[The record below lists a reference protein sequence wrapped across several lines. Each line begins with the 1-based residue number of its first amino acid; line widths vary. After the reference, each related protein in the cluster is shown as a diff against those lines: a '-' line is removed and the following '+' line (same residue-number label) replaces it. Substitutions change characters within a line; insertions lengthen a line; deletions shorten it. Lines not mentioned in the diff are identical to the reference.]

1 MRTLVAAALTTA
13 TLLCASPQS
22 AEAQVLWRPWL
33 RPRVVVVPPRVVL
46 PVVAPPVVMGPR
58 VYVQPYPQTYYYP
71 PPPPPV
77 YVQPAPPT
85 YVQPAP
91 LPPVMD
97 QPVAPPTEQYAPLP
111 PPPVYMQPAPVQQP
125 VYMQPAPVQPP
136 VYMQPAPVQQP
147 VYVQPAPVQPPVYMQ
162 PAPVQPVAPPPAMN
176 VVTVQ
181 RPSLPQWKSRFGI
194 GARFVGAVSLEN
206 QDFSDRF
213 TQLGFGG
220 ELLYRANRRVVLEL
234 GGEYQKRMSNGF
246 ERYDVPVT
254 LGVRLHIGA
263 PDWVVSP
270 YFVTAVG
277 GVYSNLDYVRSQDK
291 AWYLEG
297 QLGGGLEVRLGQ
309 HFVLNADLRGDG
321 RYRVDEPDATTQSTQ
336 KVNGVVLSPL
346 GNQYGLQAR
355 LGAAIYF

>member
-77 YVQPAPPT
+77 YVQPAPPV

-91 LPPVMD
+91 PPPVMD

-125 VYMQPAPVQPP
+125 VYV
-136 VYMQPAPVQQP
+136 QPAPVQQP
-147 VYVQPAPVQPPVYMQ
+147 VYVQ

>member
-33 RPRVVVVPPRVVL
+33 RPRVVVVPPRVIL
-46 PVVAPPVVMGPR
+46 PVAAPPVVMGPR

-77 YVQPAPPT
+77 YVQPAPPV

-91 LPPVMD
+91 PVYVQPAPPVYV
-97 QPVAPPTEQYAPLP
+97 QPAPPVVEQQVAPPQEQYAPLP

-125 VYMQPAPVQPP
+125 VY
-136 VYMQPAPVQQP
+136 
-147 VYVQPAPVQPPVYMQ
+147 VQPAPPPALVQA
-162 PAPVQPVAPPPAMN
+162 APVQPVAPPPAMN

-181 RPSLPQWKSRFGI
+181 RPVLPQWKSRFGI

-220 ELLYRANRRVVLEL
+220 ELLYRANRRVVIEL

-246 ERYDVPVT
+246 ERYDIPVT
-254 LGVRLHIGA
+254 IGARLHIGA

-291 AWYLEG
+291 AWFLDG

-309 HFVLNADLRGDG
+309 HVVLNADLRGDG
-321 RYRVDEPDATTQSTQ
+321 RYRLNDPDATTQSTQ

-355 LGAAIYF
+355 LGAAVYF

>member
-1 MRTLVAAALTTA
+1 M
-13 TLLCASPQS
+13 
-22 AEAQVLWRPWL
+22 
-33 RPRVVVVPPRVVL
+33 
-46 PVVAPPVVMGPR
+46 
-58 VYVQPYPQTYYYP
+58 YV
-71 PPPPPV
+71 
-77 YVQPAPPT
+77 
-85 YVQPAP
+85 
-91 LPPVMD
+91 
-97 QPVAPPTEQYAPLP
+97 
-111 PPPVYMQPAPVQQP
+111 
-125 VYMQPAPVQPP
+125 
-136 VYMQPAPVQQP
+136 QPAPVQQP
-147 VYVQPAPVQPPVYMQ
+147 VYVQ

>member
-77 YVQPAPPT
+77 YVQPAPPV
-85 YVQPAP
+85 YVQPALP
-91 LPPVMD
+91 PPVMD
-97 QPVAPPTEQYAPLP
+97 QPVAPPQEQYAPLP

-125 VYMQPAPVQPP
+125 M
-136 VYMQPAPVQQP
+136 YMQPAPVQQP
-147 VYVQPAPVQPPVYMQ
+147 VYVQ

>member
-77 YVQPAPPT
+77 YVQPAPPV

-91 LPPVMD
+91 PPPVMD
-97 QPVAPPTEQYAPLP
+97 QPVAPPQEQYAPLP
-111 PPPVYMQPAPVQQP
+111 PPPMYMQPAPVQQP
-125 VYMQPAPVQPP
+125 M
-136 VYMQPAPVQQP
+136 YMQPAPVQQP
-147 VYVQPAPVQPPVYMQ
+147 VYVQPAPVQQPVYVQ

>member
-46 PVVAPPVVMGPR
+46 PVVAPPVMMGPR

-77 YVQPAPPT
+77 YVQPAPPV
-85 YVQPAP
+85 YVQPVP
-91 LPPVMD
+91 PPPVMD
-97 QPVAPPTEQYAPLP
+97 QPVAPPQEQYAPLP

-125 VYMQPAPVQPP
+125 MYV
-136 VYMQPAPVQQP
+136 QPAPVQQP
-147 VYVQPAPVQPPVYMQ
+147 VYVQ

>member
-77 YVQPAPPT
+77 YVQPAPPV

-91 LPPVMD
+91 PPPVMD
-97 QPVAPPTEQYAPLP
+97 QPVAPPQEQYAPLP

-125 VYMQPAPVQPP
+125 M
-136 VYMQPAPVQQP
+136 YMQPAPVQQP
-147 VYVQPAPVQPPVYMQ
+147 MYMQ

>member
-77 YVQPAPPT
+77 YVQPAPPV
-85 YVQPAP
+85 YVQPVP
-91 LPPVMD
+91 PPPVMD
-97 QPVAPPTEQYAPLP
+97 QPVAPPQEQYAPLP

-125 VYMQPAPVQPP
+125 VYV
-136 VYMQPAPVQQP
+136 
-147 VYVQPAPVQPPVYMQ
+147 Q

>member
-77 YVQPAPPT
+77 YVQPAPPV
-85 YVQPAP
+85 YVQPVP
-91 LPPVMD
+91 PPPVMD
-97 QPVAPPTEQYAPLP
+97 QPVAPPQEQYAPLP

-125 VYMQPAPVQPP
+125 MYVQPAPVQQPM
-136 VYMQPAPVQQP
+136 YMQPAPVQQP
-147 VYVQPAPVQPPVYMQ
+147 VYVQ

>member
-77 YVQPAPPT
+77 YVQPAPPV

-91 LPPVMD
+91 PPPVMD

-125 VYMQPAPVQPP
+125 VYM
-136 VYMQPAPVQQP
+136 
-147 VYVQPAPVQPPVYMQ
+147 QPAPVQPPVYMQ

>member
-77 YVQPAPPT
+77 YVQPAPPV

-91 LPPVMD
+91 PPPVMD
-97 QPVAPPTEQYAPLP
+97 QPVAPPQEQYAPLP

-125 VYMQPAPVQPP
+125 M
-136 VYMQPAPVQQP
+136 YMQPAPVQQP
-147 VYVQPAPVQPPVYMQ
+147 VYVQ

>member
-77 YVQPAPPT
+77 YVQPAPPV

-91 LPPVMD
+91 PPPVMD
-97 QPVAPPTEQYAPLP
+97 QPVAPPQEQYAPLP
-111 PPPVYMQPAPVQQP
+111 PPPM
-125 VYMQPAPVQPP
+125 
-136 VYMQPAPVQQP
+136 
-147 VYVQPAPVQPPVYMQ
+147 YMQ